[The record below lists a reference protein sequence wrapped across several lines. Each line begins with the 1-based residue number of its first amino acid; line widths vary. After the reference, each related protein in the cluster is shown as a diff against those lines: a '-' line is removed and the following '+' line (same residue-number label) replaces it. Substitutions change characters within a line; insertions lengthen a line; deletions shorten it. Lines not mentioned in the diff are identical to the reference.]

1 MDSRLIFLH
10 HGRRFEVRQDVLT
23 KALVRLEADVH
34 PGSVPGAEAIYDA
47 EGVGVGTKKSRR
59 STTVVPVL
67 KLTQV
72 GEMNILRRSR
82 DRS

>member
-10 HGRRFEVRQDVLT
+10 RQLRFEVRQDVFR
-23 KALVRLEADVH
+23 KAIGVLDIPVH
-34 PGSVPGAEAIYDA
+34 PCVSKGAEAIYDA
-47 EGVGVGTKKSRR
+47 EVAGRRAKKSRR
-59 STTVVPVL
+59 STKLASVL

-82 DRS
+82 ERS

>member
-23 KALVRLEADVH
+23 KALVRLEADV
-34 PGSVPGAEAIYDA
+34 PAGSVQWAEAIYDA
-47 EGVGVGTKKSRR
+47 EGVGARTKKSRR

>member
-10 HGRRFEVRQDVLT
+10 RQLRFEVRQDVLT
-23 KALVRLEADVH
+23 KAIVPLEADV
-34 PGSVPGAEAIYDA
+34 PAGSVQGDEAIYDA
-47 EGVGVGTKKSRR
+47 EVAGVRTKKSRR
-59 STTVVPVL
+59 STKLAPVL

-72 GEMNILRRSR
+72 GEMSILRRSR